1 MSKESKG
8 REMTQKKNE
17 KWIKKRHK
25 TVTELLRKVIGPY
38 TVWKYGIDVVK
49 FDRQEERP
57 YLILMN
63 HQTGFDQFFVGMAF
77 DCPIYYLATEDIFS
91 MGWVSSVIRYLV
103 EPIPI
108 KKQTTDLQAIR
119 NCIKVAKEGGTI
131 AIAPEG
137 NRTFDGRTV
146 YINPS
151 IATLAKKL
159 NMPIAIFRIEDG
171 YGVQP
176 RWSDVVR
183 KGKMKAYVSR
193 VIEPEEYKEMAKE
206 ELADLITKELY
217 VNEASVSGTFRHK
230 KSAEYLE
237 RVVYVCPECGLTTF
251 ESRNDVITCK
261 KCGCTIQYLPT
272 KELKGVDSEF
282 PFRFV
287 AEWYDYQKAFVNRLD
302 TEEYKELPLYEEK
315 VSLYEVI
322 INKNKNLIQKDM
334 DVALYGDKMILLGQK
349 EFVFSFDDVSV
360 ITVLGKN
367 KLNIYHDQ
375 NVYQLKGDKR
385 FNALKYMNIF
395 YRHKNIIGGNENG
408 EFLGL

>member
-1 MSKESKG
+1 
-8 REMTQKKNE
+8 MTQKKNE